1 MSIFKEPEQTD
12 VLFLHF
18 CKSPH
23 SCMSDSIICF
33 LILIKKLQNVKLI
46 RCLIL
51 ELNLCSQVHGGKGPI
66 FEDGPNFDNAFKL
79 FHGKDG
85 VVPLSG
91 RSYSHKDIPEAKP
104 ELQFNPLA
112 AKAATISLSSFG
124 PGGPLSFGSFSNKG
138 KKQNSNSSSKKE
150 PPSQVVY
157 FFPAYRLY

>member
-1 MSIFKEPEQTD
+1 M
-12 VLFLHF
+12 
-18 CKSPH
+18 
-23 SCMSDSIICF
+23 
-33 LILIKKLQNVKLI
+33 
-46 RCLIL
+46 
-51 ELNLCSQVHGGKGPI
+51 HGGKGPI

-150 PPSQVVY
+150 PPSQVV
-157 FFPAYRLY
+157 FFSSIDFINSNENRSEFGKGKLLFIKWLCK

>member
-1 MSIFKEPEQTD
+1 M
-12 VLFLHF
+12 
-18 CKSPH
+18 
-23 SCMSDSIICF
+23 
-33 LILIKKLQNVKLI
+33 
-46 RCLIL
+46 
-51 ELNLCSQVHGGKGPI
+51 HGGKGPI

-124 PGGPLSFGSFSNKG
+124 SGGPLSFGSFSNKG
-138 KKQNSNSSSKKE
+138 KKQNNSSSKKE
-150 PPSQVVY
+150 SPSQVV
-157 FFPAYRLY
+157 FFFSSLQTLLILMRTEVNLEKENYYSLSGFVNRSASMKHFLEF